1 MIAALHYNLHDSTW
15 LQCYSMILALH
26 YYCRTSHNII
36 TWLLHDSNYYIT
48 LLFHDCCISLLLHD
62 CCIIY
67 CMIVS
72 SHDWCITLLL
82 HNYYCITLLHDCCI
96 TLLLYDCFITLSNDG
111 CIILSL
117 HDCCIMLLLYDC
129 CSTWLLPYNIH
140 NDSLTKAFLH
150 SEQTKQSSCQC
161 LPRTS
166 TSFMPGPILLPQFW
180 QLLAKF
186 LS

>member
-15 LQCYSMILALH
+15 LQCYSMILAFH
-26 YYCRTSHNII
+26 YYCMI
-36 TWLLHDSNYYIT
+36 LALYYNTIVAWFFIT
-48 LLFHDCCISLLLHD
+48 LHCYSMIVAFHYYCMIVASY
-62 CCIIY
+62 Y

-82 HNYYCITLLHDCCI
+82 HNYCITLLHDCCI

-117 HDCCIMLLLYDC
+117 HDFCIMLSLYDC

-180 QLLAKF
+180 QRLAKF